1 MTQAKDKVV
10 APRPSLKEK
19 LKNIGPGAIVTAS
32 FIGPGTVTTAT
43 RAGAGFEYAILWAVI
58 FSIITTIVLQEMSM
72 RIGIIANKDLGNA
85 IHDLFTNKLMK
96 FGSIWLV
103 AISIGVGSAAYMS
116 GDLLGTSM
124 GISTLFDI
132 PPHWVSP
139 LIGVIILMIG
149 LKGNYKT
156 IERVMI
162 VLIVL
167 MSATFLT
174 TMFVVKPNIG
184 AVLQGALF
192 PQLPTGSILL
202 VIALI
207 GTTVVPYNF
216 FMHSSMVREKWHSP
230 NDLRV
235 ARADTVISITVGGL
249 ITAAILITAGTVMYG
264 HEVQSVADLSIQLE
278 PLFGSWAK
286 TFISIGIFA
295 AGFSSALASPLG
307 AALTIGSVFK
317 WEGGMQNKRFKIIFA
332 SVIIIGIVT
341 SALGFKPM
349 DVLLLAQILNGIL
362 LPVIAIYLMIVMNNK
377 KLLGE
382 HRNGWFINIVGT
394 IITGVCIFLGGYSI
408 LDAFGAF

>member
-1 MTQAKDKVV
+1 MTRATDKVV
-10 APRPSLKEK
+10 APRPSWREK
-19 LKNIGPGAIVTAS
+19 LKNIRPGAIVTAS
-32 FIGPGTVTTAT
+32 FIGPGTGTTAT
-43 RAGAGFEYAILWAVI
+43 RAGAGFKYSILWVVV

-85 IHDLFTNKLMK
+85 IHDLFANKLMK

-103 AISIGVGSAAYMS
+103 AISIGVGSAAYMF

-139 LIGVIILMIG
+139 LIGVVILIIG

-156 IERVMI
+156 IDRVMI

-174 TMFVVKPNIG
+174 TMFVVKSNIG

-216 FMHSSMVREKWHSP
+216 FMHSSMVHEKWHSP

-235 ARADTVISITVGGL
+235 ARADTVISITVGSL

-264 HEVQSVADLSIQLE
+264 HEVQSVADLSVQLE

-295 AGFSSALASPLG
+295 AGFSSALASPLCT
-307 AALTIGSVFK
+307 ALTIGSVFK
-317 WEGGMQNKRFKIIFA
+317 WEGGMQNKRFKVIFA
-332 SVIIIGIVT
+332 SVIIIGIIT

-349 DVLLLAQILNGIL
+349 DVLLLA
-362 LPVIAIYLMIVMNNK
+362 
-377 KLLGE
+377 
-382 HRNGWFINIVGT
+382 
-394 IITGVCIFLGGYSI
+394 
-408 LDAFGAF
+408 